1 MVALSLRT
9 GTPFEVA
16 GAAREF
22 SQGLKKSTD
31 MEKTVLLVV
40 VPATFCDVQAC
51 TLKFLVPAKVLVQW
65 TDTGLRKK
73 PRTTRCVRVEYESR
87 NEV

>member
-1 MVALSLRT
+1 MGT

-40 VPATFCDVQAC
+40 VPATFCDVQAW
-51 TLKFLVPAKVLVQW
+51 TLKFLVPAKVRR

-73 PRTTRCVRVEYESR
+73 TSNYSMRESR
-87 NEV
+87 IRE